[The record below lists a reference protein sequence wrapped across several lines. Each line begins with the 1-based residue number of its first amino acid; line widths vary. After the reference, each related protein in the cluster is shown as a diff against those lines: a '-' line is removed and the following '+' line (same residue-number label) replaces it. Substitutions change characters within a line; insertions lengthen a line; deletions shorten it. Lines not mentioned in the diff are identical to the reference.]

1 MTSARVKFLIVVL
14 ILAFAAQPSGICGQS
29 RRSAVMQLEEMENKE
44 AGRDEMYRPSR
55 GTIADGQPR
64 LDRAVDPETY
74 ILGPY
79 DRLIVNIV
87 GSEQRSFSLAVLPE
101 GDVFLPGVGAVRADG
116 LTLAEFRRRL
126 TKRVLGVFHNIE
138 FYCYLEIPR
147 TFRVFAAGAVEEPG
161 AVEAS
166 AVERVS
172 DAIERAG
179 GLGDWSSSRCIKL
192 VRDADT
198 LDVDIVKFELLGD
211 LDGNPFLRGGDRI
224 IVPHGGWRVSIQG
237 PVNRRG
243 RYELVPGETI
253 GDLLELAGG
262 FTSEAITDS
271 LLLTRTGTAG
281 TGRTIVVPEGD
292 FSMGLEDRDE
302 ISVYNISGD
311 RTRVYVYG
319 AFRNPGRFYL
329 AEGEGLAELIVRA
342 GGLEDLAD
350 LENAALERKGGE
362 IIHLD
367 LRKYL
372 PPGPVEHFPLEDEDV
387 LGISLKDNFVRVGGE
402 VQAPGAFAHNNEWT
416 IAKYIGM
423 AGGPTDNGSMTRVEL
438 YSPDGTKRNVSTDDR
453 PNRGDVII
461 VKRSKLRVFSEI
473 AFGFIQVGTVV
484 ITILALTR

>member
-1 MTSARVKFLIVVL
+1 MTSARWKFLIVVL
-14 ILAFAAQPSGICGQS
+14 ILAFAAQPGGICGQS
-29 RRSAVMQLEEMENKE
+29 RRGAFTQLEETENKDTD
-44 AGRDEMYRPSR
+44 RDGMYRQSGETLSQR
-55 GTIADGQPR
+55 KPR
-64 LDRAVDPETY
+64 LERAVDPETY

-87 GSEQRSFSLAVLPE
+87 GPEQRSFSLAVLPE
-101 GDVFLPGVGAVRADG
+101 GDVFFPGVGVVRADG

-126 TKRVLGVFHNIE
+126 TERISEVFHNIE
-138 FYCYLEIPR
+138 FYCYLEMPR
-147 TFRVFAAGAVEEPG
+147 IFRVFVAGAVEEPG

-179 GLGDWSSSRCIKL
+179 GLLNQSSSRCIKL
-192 VRDADT
+192 MRDGDT
-198 LDVDIVKFELLGD
+198 LSVDIVKFELLGD
-211 LDGNPFLRGGDRI
+211 IEHNPFLRAGDRI
-224 IVPHGGWRVSIQG
+224 IVPHGGWRVSIHG

-243 RYELVPGETI
+243 IFELVPGETI
-253 GDLLELAGG
+253 CDLLELAGG
-262 FTSEAITDS
+262 FMSEAIPDS
-271 LLLTRTGTAG
+271 LLLTRTGTVG
-281 TGRTIVVPEGD
+281 TGRTIVIPAGD
-292 FSMGLEDRDE
+292 FSMRLEDRDE
-302 ISVYNISGD
+302 VSIYNISSD

-329 AEGEGLAELIVRA
+329 AEGEGLAELVVRA
-342 GGLEDLAD
+342 GGLEDFAD

-362 IIHLD
+362 IIQLD

-387 LGISLKDNFVRVGGE
+387 LGISLKDHYVRVGGQ
-402 VQAPGAFAHNNEWT
+402 VQVPGTFPHNNEWT

-423 AGGPTDNGSMTRVEL
+423 AGGPTENGSMTRVEL
-438 YSPDGTKRNVSTDDR
+438 YSPDGTKRNVSPDDR

-461 VKRSKLRVFSEI
+461 VKRSRLRVFTEI
-473 AFGFIQVGTVV
+473 AFGFIQVGTVI